1 MPESSKPTTAP
12 PGSPALAGS
21 GALSDRELVCEI
33 LTCLRVNLMRETLT
47 TQNDAQFRQF
57 IEAWGKNQSAIN
69 GKHSNAPH
77 E

>member
-1 MPESSKPTTAP
+1 M
-12 PGSPALAGS
+12 
-21 GALSDRELVCEI
+21 SDRELVCEI